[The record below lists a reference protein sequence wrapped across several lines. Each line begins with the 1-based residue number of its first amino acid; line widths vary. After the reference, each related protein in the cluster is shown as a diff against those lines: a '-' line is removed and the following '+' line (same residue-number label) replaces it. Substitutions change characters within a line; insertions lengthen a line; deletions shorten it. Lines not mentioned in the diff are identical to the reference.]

1 MIVWKQTERI
11 ISAGEVLLR
20 KDARMSLIKTPNGI
34 NLQIANV
41 TPDDRGKSMWKMQGK
56 LPRDAYYNSTTP
68 FSSFLALGFL
78 LQRGVKIL
86 LCFSVP
92 FLCPC
97 FCLWLR
103 SFFSVLSIK
112 VEVTTVELSQPFMKT
127 QTDGFQTRTNN
138 FSRHRKVYLFPPSR
152 VSNHIPPTI
161 LPP

>member
-68 FSSFLALGFL
+68 FSSFLALGFSYIL
-78 LQRGVKIL
+78 ERG
-86 LCFSVP
+86 
-92 FLCPC
+92 
-97 FCLWLR
+97 
-103 SFFSVLSIK
+103 
-112 VEVTTVELSQPFMKT
+112 
-127 QTDGFQTRTNN
+127 
-138 FSRHRKVYLFPPSR
+138 
-152 VSNHIPPTI
+152 
-161 LPP
+161 